1 MEADAHKVTATG
13 KGRYGYYFSGAC
25 GGCAIFTFMPLVWAS
40 GGRIL
45 TGPPNHQRPTLTSDK
60 ALADALRFY
69 HRLVSAHLVPPQAAN
84 DAGASQFTPFES
96 GKVAMFSTGSFGVST
111 FRQDAPH
118 LHWAVTPIP
127 GEHGGDAAFA
137 GGDEIAITKSSR
149 HQAAA
154 WQFIR
159 WATSAA
165 TQRKYFGD
173 QGVIPIRRDVAETSY
188 ATKSPAFRTLTR
200 ALFSGR
206 VIYSVQ
212 ENALIN
218 DSTGPW
224 STMLERAWFR
234 GEIRPAIAQGQKVM
248 ANILARG

>member
-1 MEADAHKVTATG
+1 
-13 KGRYGYYFSGAC
+13 
-25 GGCAIFTFMPLVWAS
+25 
-40 GGRIL
+40 
-45 TGPPNHQRPTLTSDK
+45 
-60 ALADALRFY
+60 
-69 HRLVSAHLVPPQAAN
+69 
-84 DAGASQFTPFES
+84 
-96 GKVAMFSTGSFGVST
+96 
-111 FRQDAPH
+111 
-118 LHWAVTPIP
+118 
-127 GEHGGDAAFA
+127 
-137 GGDEIAITKSSR
+137 
-149 HQAAA
+149 
-154 WQFIR
+154 
-159 WATSAA
+159 
-165 TQRKYFGD
+165 
-173 QGVIPIRRDVAETSY
+173 VAETSY